1 MTEIHKQ
8 YKNMQKQYIY
18 LQYEKE
24 YDKIGK
30 ELFTVFLC
38 RKKGTIAIN
47 SYLMYNSYI

>member
-24 YDKIGK
+24 YDKIKK
-30 ELFTVFLC
+30 ELFAVFLC
-38 RKKGTIAIN
+38 RKKGMIAVN
-47 SYLMYNSYI
+47 SYLVYNLYM